1 MFPPIRY
8 LEWMWEREADVD
20 LGSSGLGGREPGII
34 PDRLHRLPDPPEETE
49 LDSQIAAQ
57 YGDAVSPENVLVTAG
72 TTHANVIA
80 FATALGRESP
90 DEAGTGSEFGES
102 AQMVVERPA
111 YEPLV
116 ATPAGLGAEIRRVER
131 DPDRGYS
138 LDPAALG
145 DAIGEQTVT
154 AVLSNRHNPS
164 GHLASRE
171 ALRAF
176 AGQTRAGGARLLVDE
191 VYAPYLPTA
200 ADGSDTAFGGPTA
213 AGLDGAVVTTSL
225 TKFFGF
231 GGLRIGWLIADTE
244 FVDAARSVSA
254 HLPDVAG
261 PSRAL
266 AKRAFHNLDRLVKR
280 SRERVSENAS
290 LLQEFSRGRSDLRG
304 SIPEGSTYG
313 FLGYEMA
320 DGDRVVEAAEE
331 AGILVVP
338 GRFFGDPD
346 RFRLSVSGAPDEMQ
360 AALEQFGDVLDDLR
374 SDGA

>member
-20 LGSSGLGGREPGII
+20 LGSSGLGGREPGVV
-34 PDRLHRLPDPPEETE
+34 PDRLQGLPDPPEETE

-80 FATALGRESP
+80 FATALGRETPERS
-90 DEAGTGSEFGES
+90 EAKGDSVDVPE
-102 AQMVVERPA
+102 MVVEDPA

-116 ATPAGLGAEIRRVER
+116 ATPRGFGAEIRRVGR

-138 LDPAALG
+138 LDSAALG
-145 DAIGEQTVT
+145 DAVKEKTVM

-164 GHLASRE
+164 GHLATRDE
-171 ALRAF
+171 LRAF
-176 AGQTRAGGARLLVDE
+176 AKQTRAGGARLLVDE

-200 ADGSDTAFGGPTA
+200 AEGAGAAFGGPTA

-231 GGLRIGWLIADTE
+231 GGLRIGWLIADTD

-266 AKRAFHNLDRLVKR
+266 AKRAFHNLDRLVQR
-280 SRERVSENAS
+280 SRDRVSENAS
-290 LLQEFSRGRSDLRG
+290 LLQEFTRGRSDLRG

-313 FLGYEMA
+313 FLGHETA
-320 DGDRVVEAAEE
+320 DGERVVEAAEE

-338 GRFFGDPD
+338 GRFFDDPD
-346 RFRLSVSGAPDEMQ
+346 RFRLSVSGDPDEMRT
-360 AALEQFGDVLDDLR
+360 ALDQFGGVLDGLP
-374 SDGA
+374 SHGA

>member
-20 LGSSGLGGREPGII
+20 LGSSGLGGREPGVV
-34 PDRLHRLPDPPEETE
+34 PDRLQGLPDPPDETK
-49 LDSQIAAQ
+49 LDLQIAAQ
-57 YGDAVSPENVLVTAG
+57 YGDAVSPDNVLVTAG

-80 FATALGRESP
+80 FATALGGESP
-90 DEAGTGSEFGES
+90 AEAGAESESGAGPEI
-102 AQMVVERPA
+102 VVENPA

-116 ATPAGLGAEIRRVER
+116 ATPRGLGAEIRPVER

-138 LDPAALG
+138 LDPEALA
-145 DAIGEQTVT
+145 DAIGEQTVM

-164 GHLASRE
+164 GHLAKRDELS
-171 ALRAF
+171 AYAGHARAE
-176 AGQTRAGGARLLVDE
+176 GARLLVDE
-191 VYAPYLPTA
+191 VYAPYLATA
-200 ADGSDTAFGGPTA
+200 VDGAGTAFGGPTA
-213 AGLDGAVVTTSL
+213 AGLDGAVVTSSL

-231 GGLRIGWLIADTE
+231 GGLRIGWLIADTA

-266 AKRAFHNLDRLVKR
+266 AKRAFQDLDRLVDR
-280 SRERVSENAS
+280 SRHRVSENAS
-290 LLQEFSRGRSDLRG
+290 LLQAFSTGRSDLRG
-304 SIPEGSTYG
+304 TIPEGSTYG
-313 FLGYEMA
+313 FLGHETA

-346 RFRLSVSGAPDEMQ
+346 RFRLSVSDAPDEMGV
-360 AALEQFGDVLDDLR
+360 ALDQFGDVLDDL
-374 SDGA
+374 SSEGA